1 MDLPVKKSSV
11 NSLNVTRS
19 FGLCSA
25 ACALFRLAILLILV
39 SAGTFTL
46 LSFSP
51 VDPIRA
57 YIGNDLLHVPPQQ
70 YPLIAAR
77 WGLDQ
82 PLWLR
87 FWHWFIHI
95 IQGDLGYSM
104 VYNAPVAQVI
114 GDRFPLSFVL
124 LGSAWLLS
132 GVSGIMM
139 GLAAGRYLNRWP
151 DRLICQISYL
161 LSSLPTFWVGL
172 LLLVIFAVHWQW
184 FPVCCAW
191 TPGDSAFD
199 AGIKDRFQ
207 HLILP
212 MIALSLTGIGQ
223 IALHTRE
230 SVAEAMQSDFAN
242 FARAQGEK
250 GWGLVRVQ
258 ILNHA
263 LTPALCL
270 QFASV
275 GELLG
280 GSLLAE
286 KVFAY
291 PGLGQATIDAGLR
304 GDIPLLMGI
313 VLLSTLLLFCGNG
326 LAALL
331 LARMNRI
338 LGPDNAE

>member
-1 MDLPVKKSSV
+1 MARLSV
-11 NSLNVTRS
+11 ARFN
-19 FGLCSA
+19 GLRQVSYL
-25 ACALFRLAILLILV
+25 LFRLALLLILV

-57 YIGNDLLHVPPQQ
+57 YIGNDLLYVPPQQ
-70 YPLIAAR
+70 YALIAAR

-87 FWHWFIHI
+87 FWHWFS
-95 IQGDLGYSM
+95 QVLKGDLGYSM
-104 VYNAPVAQVI
+104 LYNAPVAEVI
-114 GDRFPLSFVL
+114 GQRFSLSFAL
-124 LGSAWLLS
+124 LNSAWLLS
-132 GVSGIMM
+132 GISGILM
-139 GLAAGRYLNRWP
+139 GFTAGRYLNRWP
-151 DRLICQISYL
+151 DRLICRISYL

-172 LLLVIFAVHWQW
+172 LLLVIFAVRWQW

-191 TPGDSAFD
+191 QPGSNAQD
-199 AGIKDRFQ
+199 ASISDRIH

-212 MIALSLTGIGQ
+212 MIALSLMGFGQ

-230 SVAEAMQSDFAN
+230 KIAEVMSSDFVHY
-242 FARAQGEK
+242 ARAQGDK
-250 GWGLVRVQ
+250 GWSLLRVQ
-258 ILNHA
+258 VFRHA

-270 QFASV
+270 QFASI
-275 GELLG
+275 GEFFG

-286 KVFAY
+286 KIFAY

-313 VLLSTLLLFCGNG
+313 VLFSTLLVFCGNT
-326 LAALL
+326 LATRL

-338 LGPDNAE
+338 LEHK